1 MDQTPAQ
8 IPPEAM
14 ARFTAAEARLYPLAM
29 VDADLYQRATALVG
43 MLARDLRE
51 NCPDIEAVLARRDVL
66 LTLLPDQ
73 AAQASVS
80 MAGLQADTVVD
91 CASALRC
98 REVQGQRAEASARA
112 RIDAAR
118 ESGQEWLVE
127 EPDPA
132 TVMAGVFRKVEL
144 HLPTGCI
151 VVSSVEA
158 DSAGVPSEYR
168 LELVPPQLDTGA
180 LREERL
186 ESYPD
191 RASWV
196 RARERMRAEVSGNPD
211 P

>member
-1 MDQTPAQ
+1 MDQPDAR

-29 VDADLYQRATALVG
+29 VDADLYQRATSLVG

-51 NCPDIEAVLARRDVL
+51 SCPDIEAVLARRDAL
-66 LTLLPDQ
+66 LTLLPDL
-73 AAQASVS
+73 AAQAGVS
-80 MAGLQADTVVD
+80 MAGLQADLVVD
-91 CASALRC
+91 CALALRS
-98 REVQGQRAEASARA
+98 REVQAQRAETRARA

-127 EPDPA
+127 ETDPA

-144 HLPTGCI
+144 HLPTGCM

-158 DSAGVPSEYR
+158 DSAGAPSEYR
-168 LELVPPQLDTGA
+168 LELVAPQSDSGA
-180 LREERL
+180 LREGRA

-196 RARERMRAEVSGNPD
+196 LATERMRGELSGNPN

>member
-1 MDQTPAQ
+1 MDSPNAR

-14 ARFTAAEARLYPLAM
+14 ARFTSAEARLYPLAM
-29 VDADLYQRATALVG
+29 VDADMYERATALVG

-51 NCPDIEAVLARRDVL
+51 NCPDIEAVLGRRDALV
-66 LTLLPDQ
+66 TLLPDL
-73 AAQASVS
+73 AAQAGVS
-80 MAGLQADTVVD
+80 LAGLQTDTVVD

-98 REVQGQRAEASARA
+98 REAQAQQVAENARA

-132 TVMAGVFRKVEL
+132 MVMAGVFHKVEL
-144 HLPTGCI
+144 HLPTMCI

-158 DSAGVPSEYR
+158 DSAGAPSQYR
-168 LELVPPQLDTGA
+168 LELVPAQNDSGDRRDGRA
-180 LREERL
+180 EIY
-186 ESYPD
+186 SD

-196 RARERMRAEVSGNPD
+196 LATERMRGELARNRNP
-211 P
+211 

>member
-1 MDQTPAQ
+1 MGQAYAT

-14 ARFTAAEARLYPLAM
+14 ARFTAAEARLYPLVM

-43 MLARDLRE
+43 VLAKDLRE
-51 NCPDIEAVLARRDVL
+51 NCFDIDAVLARRDVL
-66 LTLLPDQ
+66 FALLPDQ
-73 AAQASVS
+73 AAQAGVS

-98 REVQGQRAEASARA
+98 REVQAQRADASARA

-132 TVMAGVFRKVEL
+132 AVMAGVFRRVEL
-144 HLPTGCI
+144 HLPTGCM

-158 DSAGVPSEYR
+158 DSAGAPSEYR
-168 LELVPPQLDTGA
+168 LELVPPQTDSGTPRHG
-180 LREERL
+180 RS
-186 ESYPD
+186 ESYQD

-196 RARERMRAEVSGNPD
+196 LATERMRGELSGNSNP
-211 P
+211 

>member
-1 MDQTPAQ
+1 MDQSHAR
-8 IPPEAM
+8 IPLEAV

-51 NCPDIEAVLARRDVL
+51 NCPDIEAVLGRRDVL

-73 AAQASVS
+73 AAQAGVS

-91 CASALRC
+91 CASALRS
-98 REVQGQRAEASARA
+98 REVQAQRAAASARA

-127 EPDPA
+127 DIDPA

-144 HLPTGCI
+144 HLPTRCI

-158 DSAGVPSEYR
+158 DSAGAPSEYR
-168 LELVPPQLDTGA
+168 LELVPPETDSGA
-180 LREERL
+180 LRVGRS

-196 RARERMRAEVSGNPD
+196 LATERMRGELSGNPNS
-211 P
+211 

>member
-1 MDQTPAQ
+1 MDQAHAR

-51 NCPDIEAVLARRDVL
+51 NCPDIEAVLGRRDLL

-73 AAQASVS
+73 AALAGVS
-80 MAGLQADTVVD
+80 LAGLQADTVVD

-98 REVQGQRAEASARA
+98 REVQAQRAEASARA
-112 RIDAAR
+112 RVDAAR
-118 ESGQEWLVE
+118 ESGQEWVVE

-158 DSAGVPSEYR
+158 DSAGAPSEYR
-168 LELVPPQLDTGA
+168 LELIPPRTDSGA
-180 LREERL
+180 IREGRS

-191 RASWV
+191 RASW
-196 RARERMRAEVSGNPD
+196 ALATERIRAELSSNPH